1 MDSGDICWI
10 LISSALVMLMI
21 PGLGLFYGGLSRRKN
36 VISMIMHSFVSLSVI
51 SVTWILWGYS
61 LSFGP
66 DLNGVIGSL
75 KHLGLMSV
83 GSEPSPFSSRIPHL
97 AFVAYQGM
105 FAAITP
111 ALITGA
117 FAERM
122 RFSSYL
128 AFLVAWSTLVYAP
141 VAHWVWGGGW
151 LSMMGVLDFAGGAVV
166 HINSGVAALIAA
178 IMIGSRKGFGKY
190 PMTPHNIPMVALGTA
205 ILWFGW
211 FGFNSG
217 SALAANES
225 AVSAFTTT
233 NAAAASASLTWLFID
248 WKLKG
253 TPSMIGFCTG
263 AVAGLV
269 AITPAAG
276 FVNVQS
282 ALIIGALATTICYAA
297 IQFKNR
303 MGFDD
308 ALDVWGIH
316 GIGGVWGAIAT
327 GIFAVDTGLISGN
340 LNQVMIQLVGVLA
353 TVTYSTTVTWIIL
366 AIIDKMMG
374 LRVRVQEEDLGLDIA
389 LHLEEAYTL

>member
-1 MDSGDICWI
+1 
-10 LISSALVMLMI
+10 
-21 PGLGLFYGGLSRRKN
+21 
-36 VISMIMHSFVSLSVI
+36 
-51 SVTWILWGYS
+51 
-61 LSFGP
+61 
-66 DLNGVIGSL
+66 
-75 KHLGLMSV
+75 
-83 GSEPSPFSSRIPHL
+83 
-97 AFVAYQGM
+97 
-105 FAAITP
+105 
-111 ALITGA
+111 
-117 FAERM
+117 
-122 RFSSYL
+122 
-128 AFLVAWSTLVYAP
+128 
-141 VAHWVWGGGW
+141 
-151 LSMMGVLDFAGGAVV
+151 MMGVLDFAGGAVV

-282 ALIIGALATTICYAA
+282 ALIIGALASTICYAA

-366 AIIDKMMG
+366 ATIDKMMG